1 MLLEGKTDRIVKNI
15 EEQIKEAVKEAE
27 AHAEEDK
34 KKKEEVEIRNNADS
48 MIYNTEKSLKE
59 IGDKISPEEKAK
71 IETELENLRKALA
84 GTDLEAIKLANENLT
99 QEFYKLSEKLYSQ
112 VNQNGAEANGENTEN
127 AEAAQNSGDNVYDA
141 EYNVQEEETPKDDKK

>member
-1 MLLEGKTDRIVKNI
+1 MADALARYKRLRGYDVFFMTGTD
-15 EEQIKEAVKEAE
+15 EHGQ
-27 AHAEEDK
+27 
-34 KKKEEVEIRNNADS
+34 
-48 MIYNTEKSLKE
+48 
-59 IGDKISPEEKAK
+59 KIEEKAK